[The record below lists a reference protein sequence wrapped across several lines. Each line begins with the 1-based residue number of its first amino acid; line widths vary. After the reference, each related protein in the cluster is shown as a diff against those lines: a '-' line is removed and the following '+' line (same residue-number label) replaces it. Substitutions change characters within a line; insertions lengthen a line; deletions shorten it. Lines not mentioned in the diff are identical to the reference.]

1 MKDLNNWQ
9 DKFEECSYA
18 NKLLNKVI
26 DLNKI
31 AKTPSVDIEAVKK
44 AIYYAR
50 KYHGNQMRQSGE
62 PYYSHPIEV
71 ACMVADYLFR
81 TDIIVTS
88 ILHDTIEDT
97 ELTKETIAVLFGE
110 KISHQVMDLTRVKEY
125 SKITS
130 TEMVKILYK
139 EQKHDILLIKLFD
152 RLHNMQTL
160 SAKSPDKIHKIKKE
174 TLDEFII
181 LAAYLELPRVKYN
194 LINLL
199 SKPLPDFSELYK
211 PYIKMTN
218 NLQQNGYILSPIHQY
233 DRLQKQILKL
243 LE

>member
-1 MKDLNNWQ
+1 MQDLENWQ
-9 DKFEECSYA
+9 DEFKICCYA
-18 NKLLNKVI
+18 KKLLDKVTH
-26 DLNKI
+26 LNNILKV
-31 AKTPSVDIEAVKK
+31 PPVDITEVKK
-44 AIYYAR
+44 AIYYAK
-50 KYHGNQMRQSGE
+50 KYHGSQMRQSGE

-88 ILHDTIEDT
+88 VLHDTIEDT
-97 ELTKETIAVLFGE
+97 KLTKEKIAVLFGE
-110 KISHQVMDLTRVKEY
+110 KISNQVMDLTRVKEY
-125 SKITS
+125 SKITA

-139 EQKHDILLIKLFD
+139 EKKHNILLIKLFD
-152 RLHNMQTL
+152 RLHNMQTI

-199 SKPLPDFSELYK
+199 SKPVPDFSELYK

-218 NLQQNGYILSPIHQY
+218 NLQQNGHILSPIHQY

>member
-1 MKDLNNWQ
+1 MEDSNNWQ
-9 DKFEECSYA
+9 DKFEACSHA
-18 NKLLNKVI
+18 KKLLNKVI
-26 DLNKI
+26 ALNKI
-31 AKTPSVDIEAVKK
+31 VTTPSVDIDAVKK

-50 KYHGNQMRQSGE
+50 KYHGRQMRQSGE

-81 TDIIVTS
+81 TDIIVIS
-88 ILHDTIEDT
+88 VLHDTIEDT
-97 ELTKETIAVLFGE
+97 ELTKEKIAVLFGK
-110 KISHQVMDLTRVKEY
+110 KISKQVMDLTRVKEY
-125 SKITS
+125 GKITS

-139 EQKHDILLIKLFD
+139 EKKHDMLLVKLFD
-152 RLHNMQTL
+152 RLHNMQTI
-160 SAKSPDKIHKIKKE
+160 SAKSPDKIRKIKKE

-181 LAAYLELPRVKYN
+181 LAAYLDLPSVKYN

-199 SKPLPDFSELYK
+199 SKPVPDCSELYK

-218 NLQQNGYILSPIHQY
+218 NLQQHGHILSPIYQY